1 MSDASTPK
9 DAARLN
15 VLDRLIAQVDPVRAV
30 RRAIARKVLATY
42 EGGERSRL
50 RKFRT
55 DNQSPNQLVTSKAA
69 DVRAQAR
76 YLERNHDIAR
86 GILRTM
92 VNNIVGPEGVGVEFQ
107 PRRADGTI
115 HKEHADRLHELWRDW
130 QRKPEVTHVFSWSRV
145 QRLMARTWL
154 RDGEGFAQQLVGN
167 VPNLLHGTVV
177 PYSLELLEPDMI
189 PLSFEDAGRN
199 IYQGIE
205 RNAWGRR
212 VAAHV
217 WKQNPLEVATIP
229 TIGLLKRVPFDN
241 LLQVA
246 LIDRIGQMRGVSEFA
261 SIITRL
267 EDIKDYEESERVAAK
282 IAAMLTAYV
291 KRQAP
296 DGEGYSG
303 GPQDE
308 HGNPAPRELR
318 LAPGTIID
326 TLAVGEDIGLIDS
339 NRPNPNLVTFRAG
352 QLRAAAAG
360 VGASFSSIS
369 KQYDGTFSA
378 QRQELVEQW
387 VNYATLADEFVCQF
401 VQPVVERFILVAH
414 LSGAAPIPADV
425 KPGTHDDVLYIGQA
439 MPWIDPLKEA
449 EAFLALTKAGFIS
462 EPEVIRRRGGNPR
475 DTMEQQA
482 TWRAMAREKGLV
494 LTSDAANDTTK
505 SSAPAAAARPNSEPA
520 DPTTLN
526 TDDTK

>member
-1 MSDASTPK
+1 MSQDKPSRPK
-9 DAARLN
+9 TNL
-15 VLDRLIAQVDPVRAV
+15 LDRLIAQVDPVRAV
-30 RRAIARKVLATY
+30 RRAVARKVLATY

-55 DNQSPNQLVTSKAA
+55 DTQSANQLVSSKAA

-92 VNNIVGPEGVGVEFQ
+92 VNNIVGSEGVTVEFQ
-107 PRRADGTI
+107 PRKADGTI
-115 HKEHADRLHELWRDW
+115 HVDYAKKLTELWRDW
-130 QRKPEVTHVFSWSRV
+130 QRKPEVTHVFSFSRV

-154 RDGEGFAQQLVGN
+154 RDGEAFAQQLIGP
-167 VPNLLHGTVV
+167 VPTLQHGTIV

-189 PLSFEDAGRN
+189 PLDYEDAARN

-212 VAAHV
+212 LAAHV
-217 WKQNPLEVATIP
+217 WKINPLESTSFP
-229 TIGLLKRVPFDN
+229 TAGSLKRVSWDN
-241 LLQVA
+241 MLHLA

-296 DGEGYSG
+296 DGDGYT
-303 GPQDE
+303 GPATDAE
-308 HGNPAPRELR
+308 GNPVPRELR

-326 TLAVGEDIGLIDS
+326 SLAVGEEIGLIDS

-387 VNYATLADEFVCQF
+387 VNYATLTDEFVCQWI
-401 VQPVVERFILVAH
+401 QPVVEQFILVAH
-414 LSGAAPIPADV
+414 LSGAAVIPADV
-425 KPGTHDDVLYIGQA
+425 KPGAHDDVLYIGQA
-439 MPWIDPLKEA
+439 MPWIDPMKEA
-449 EAFLALTKAGFIS
+449 NAFVELAKAGFIS

-475 DTMEQQA
+475 DTMEQQS
-482 TWRAMAREKGLV
+482 TWRQMAREKGLV
-494 LTSDAANDTTK
+494 LSSDAANDSGNSK
-505 SSAPAAAARPNSEPA
+505 AGSSEPA
-520 DPTTLN
+520 STNSSEPA
-526 TDDTK
+526 KQAA

>member
-1 MSDASTPK
+1 MS
-9 DAARLN
+9 AAKPDQRRLN
-15 VLDRLIAQVDPVRAV
+15 LLDRLIAQIDPVRAV
-30 RRAIARKVLATY
+30 RRAVARKVLATY

-55 DNQSPNQLVTSKAA
+55 DTQSANQLVASKAA

-92 VNNIVGPEGVGVEFQ
+92 VNNIVGPEGVTVEFQ

-115 HKEHADRLHELWRDW
+115 HKEHADKLTELWRDW
-130 QRKPEVTHVFSWSRV
+130 QRKPEVTHALSWSRV
-145 QRLMARTWL
+145 QRLVARTWL
-154 RDGEGFAQQLVGN
+154 RDGEAFAQRLIGP
-167 VPNLLHGTVV
+167 VPTLQHGTTV
-177 PYSLELLEPDMI
+177 PFSLELLEPDMI
-189 PLSFEDAGRN
+189 PLDFEDTGRN

-205 RNAWGRR
+205 RNTWGRR

-217 WKQNPLEVATIP
+217 WKQNPLESTSFPSASS
-229 TIGLLKRVPFDN
+229 LKRVSWDN
-241 LLQVA
+241 ILHVA

-296 DGEGYSG
+296 DGDGYTGPATDAEG
-303 GPQDE
+303 
-308 HGNPAPRELR
+308 NAVPRELR
-318 LAPGTIID
+318 LSPGTIID
-326 TLAVGEDIGLIDS
+326 SLAVGEEIGLIDS

-369 KQYDGTFSA
+369 KQYDGTFSS

-387 VNYATLADEFVCQF
+387 VNYATLTDEFVCQWI
-401 VQPVVERFILVAH
+401 QPVVEQFILVAH
-414 LSGAAPIPADV
+414 LSGHAVIPADV
-425 KPGTHDDVLYIGQA
+425 KAGTHDDVLYIGQA
-439 MPWIDPLKEA
+439 MPWIDPMKEA
-449 EAFLALTKAGFIS
+449 EAFLALAKAGFIS

-482 TWRAMAREKGLV
+482 TWRQMAREKGLV
-494 LTSDAANDTTK
+494 LSSDAANDNSNSK
-505 SSAPAAAARPNSEPA
+505 AGSSAPASSNSSEPA
-520 DPTTLN
+520 
-526 TDDTK
+526 KQAA

>member
-1 MSDASTPK
+1 MS
-9 DAARLN
+9 AAKPDQRRLN
-15 VLDRLIAQVDPVRAV
+15 LLDRLIAQIDPVRAV
-30 RRAIARKVLATY
+30 RRAVARKVLATY
-42 EGGERSRL
+42 EGGERTRL

-55 DNQSPNQLVTSKAA
+55 DTQSANQLVTSKAA

-92 VNNIVGPEGVGVEFQ
+92 VNNIVGPEGVTVEFQ

-115 HKEHADRLHELWRDW
+115 HKEHADKLTELWRDW
-130 QRKPEVTHVFSWSRV
+130 QRKPEVTQALSWSRV
-145 QRLMARTWL
+145 QRLVARTWL
-154 RDGEGFAQQLVGN
+154 RDGEAFAQRLIGP
-167 VPNLLHGTVV
+167 VPTLQHGTTV
-177 PYSLELLEPDMI
+177 PFSLELLEPDMI
-189 PLSFEDAGRN
+189 PLDFEDAGRN

-205 RNAWGRR
+205 RNTWGRR

-217 WKQNPLEVATIP
+217 WKQNPLESTSFPSASS
-229 TIGLLKRVPFDN
+229 LKRVSWDN
-241 LLQVA
+241 MLHVA

-296 DGEGYSG
+296 DGDGYTGPATDAEG
-303 GPQDE
+303 
-308 HGNPAPRELR
+308 NAVPRELR
-318 LAPGTIID
+318 LSPGTIID
-326 TLAVGEDIGLIDS
+326 SLAVGEEIGLIDS

-369 KQYDGTFSA
+369 KQYDGTFSS

-387 VNYATLADEFVCQF
+387 VNYATLTDEFVCQLI
-401 VQPVVERFILVAH
+401 QPVVEQFILVAH
-414 LSGAAPIPADV
+414 LSGHAVIPADV
-425 KPGTHDDVLYIGQA
+425 KAGTHDDVLYIGQA
-439 MPWIDPLKEA
+439 MPWIDPMKEA
-449 EAFLALTKAGFIS
+449 KAFVELAKAGFIS

-482 TWRAMAREKGLV
+482 TWRQMAHEKGLV
-494 LTSDAANDTTK
+494 LSSDAANDK
-505 SSAPAAAARPNSEPA
+505 GSDSSAGASAAASNNSSDPA
-520 DPTTLN
+520 QQAE
-526 TDDTK
+526 

>member
-1 MSDASTPK
+1 MS
-9 DAARLN
+9 AAKPSQTRMNL
-15 VLDRLIAQVDPVRAV
+15 LDRLIAQVDPVRAV
-30 RRAIARKVLATY
+30 RRAVARKVLATY

-55 DNQSPNQLVTSKAA
+55 DTQSPNQLVSSKAA

-92 VNNIVGPEGVGVEFQ
+92 VNNIVGPEGVTVEFQ
-107 PRRADGTI
+107 PRRADGSI
-115 HKEHADRLHELWRDW
+115 HKEHADKLTELWRDW
-130 QRKPEVTHVFSWSRV
+130 QRKPEVTHALSWSRV
-145 QRLMARTWL
+145 QRLVARTWL
-154 RDGEGFAQQLVGN
+154 RDGEAFAQRLIGP
-167 VPNLLHGTVV
+167 VPTLQHGTTV
-177 PYSLELLEPDMI
+177 PFSLELLEPDMI
-189 PLSFEDAGRN
+189 PLDFEDAGRN

-217 WKQNPLEVATIP
+217 WKQNPLETTSFP
-229 TIGLLKRVPFDN
+229 TTGSLKRVSWDN
-241 LLQVA
+241 MLHVA

-296 DGEGYSG
+296 DGDGYVA
-303 GPQDE
+303 PQPDAD
-308 HGNPAPRELR
+308 GNLPARELR
-318 LAPGTIID
+318 MAPGMIID
-326 TLAVGEDIGLIDS
+326 TLAVGEEIGLIDS

-387 VNYATLADEFVCQF
+387 VNYATLTDEFVCQWI
-401 VQPVVERFILVAH
+401 QPVVEQFILVAH
-414 LSGAAPIPADV
+414 LSGQAVIPSDV

-439 MPWIDPLKEA
+439 MPWIDPMKEA
-449 EAFLALTKAGFIS
+449 NAFVELAKAGFIS

-482 TWRAMAREKGLV
+482 TWREMAREKGLV
-494 LTSDAANDTTK
+494 LSSDAANDK
-505 SSAPAAAARPNSEPA
+505 GSNSSAGAGAPASGNSSDQA
-520 DPTTLN
+520 LQGA
-526 TDDTK
+526 